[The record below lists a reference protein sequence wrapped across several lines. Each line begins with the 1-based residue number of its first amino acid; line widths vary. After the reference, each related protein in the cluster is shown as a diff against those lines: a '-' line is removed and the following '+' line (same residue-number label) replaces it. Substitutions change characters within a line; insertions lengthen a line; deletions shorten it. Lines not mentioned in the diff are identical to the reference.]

1 MGWGSETIWGGSREN
16 QAQASTAGDIS
27 NPCSASA
34 SSILRCSARSVLK
47 LRVPVAAVAFERGG
61 GSASDG
67 GPSKCACIGG
77 DRSARN
83 IDSSGDFQDVEGAE
97 QLLLILDV
105 MPSASARIELLAIV
119 ASRSSPSVLS
129 YSDMPSQQSSGR
141 IFTAIHCLAAVICV
155 VFSIWASAWVVV
167 RYAKFL
173 CCPFV
178 RE

>member
-1 MGWGSETIWGGSREN
+1 M
-16 QAQASTAGDIS
+16 
-27 NPCSASA
+27 
-34 SSILRCSARSVLK
+34 LK

-83 IDSSGDFQDVEGAE
+83 IDSSGDFRDVEGAE

-119 ASRSSPSVLS
+119 ASQSLQSVRTLVF
-129 YSDMPSQQSSGR
+129 R
-141 IFTAIHCLAAVICV
+141 HAITAIFGQDIHSNPLLGSRHLCRLQHLGERLGGSAVC
-155 VFSIWASAWVVV
+155 
-167 RYAKFL
+167 
-173 CCPFV
+173 
-178 RE
+178 